1 MHPIAAAMQLDRIKP
16 HLHPI
21 RQGVFG
27 KRSIGGKQNQL
38 GVALGS
44 FIKGFDQI
52 APDCALTVVDLA
64 EVQDIPLHHL
74 AASTTPALH
83 NAPITVSFAVL
94 EALVAS
100 QIHAD

>member
-1 MHPIAAAMQLDRIKP
+1 MQLHRIKP

-44 FIKGFDQI
+44 FIKRFDQI
-52 APDCALTVVDLA
+52 APGCALPVVDLA

-83 NAPITVSFAVL
+83 NAPILIGFMPLKRRLHRKYMPTDL
-94 EALVAS
+94 MGPL
-100 QIHAD
+100 I